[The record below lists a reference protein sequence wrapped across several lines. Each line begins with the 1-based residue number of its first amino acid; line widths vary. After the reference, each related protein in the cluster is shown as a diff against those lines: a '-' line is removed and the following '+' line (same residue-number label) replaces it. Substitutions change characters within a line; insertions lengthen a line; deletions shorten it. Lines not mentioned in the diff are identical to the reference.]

1 VTETGGRPGEV
12 SIGNVVRYVRD
23 QERSIAFWTGPLGFE
38 VRRDTEVTP
47 GSRWVEVVPRG
58 RETGIA
64 LLSAADYD
72 ADPHGGEAGFTLV
85 VLDLREWHARMLAA
99 GVPVTEPVDAGDGLY
114 ATFTCPDGY
123 QHVVSQPAAP

>member
-1 VTETGGRPGEV
+1 VTDAGGRPGEV

-38 VRRDTEVTP
+38 VRRDTAATP
-47 GSRWVEVVPRG
+47 GSRWVEVAPRG

-72 ADPHGGEAGFTLV
+72 ADPHGGEAAFTLV
-85 VLDLREWHARMLAA
+85 VPDLREWQARMVAA
-99 GVPVTEPVDAGDGLY
+99 GVPVSEPVDAGTGLY

-123 QHVVSQPAAP
+123 QHVVSQPASS